1 MKKKVKPIYK
11 TDKYGLNYNTN
22 ESLSDNDKKVLSDLL
37 NLLTYD
43 DLAEDEKIESCVKYI
58 KDLFNK

>member
-11 TDKYGLNYNTN
+11 TDKHGLNYNTN

-43 DLAEDEKIESCVKYI
+43 DIAEDEKIESCVKYI